1 MKKAVL
7 ALAILFISLASA
19 SVSFAQLQD
28 TRPLLLRQ
36 PTLSRTDIA
45 FMYGNDLWKV
55 SREGGD
61 AIRLTAGPGIKRG
74 PHFSPDGQ
82 WIAFTGEY
90 DGKLNVYVLA
100 ASGGTPR
107 RLTFDSG
114 PDVVSGWTPDGENI
128 LFASPGDGFANN
140 TVALF
145 PVPAAGGFPVKVPLP
160 LAWEGA
166 YSADGKFLAYRPTP
180 SPFGNWSHYRGGT
193 SPRIWIANLAD
204 SSIVKLPHEE
214 WNDFNPMW
222 VGDTIYF
229 LSDRN
234 GADAL
239 YAYDTKSKAE

>member
-82 WIAFTGEY
+82 WIA
-90 DGKLNVYVLA
+90 
-100 ASGGTPR
+100 
-107 RLTFDSG
+107 LTS
-114 PDVVSGWTPDGENI
+114 
-128 LFASPGDGFANN
+128 
-140 TVALF
+140 
-145 PVPAAGGFPVKVPLP
+145 
-160 LAWEGA
+160 
-166 YSADGKFLAYRPTP
+166 
-180 SPFGNWSHYRGGT
+180 
-193 SPRIWIANLAD
+193 
-204 SSIVKLPHEE
+204 
-214 WNDFNPMW
+214 M
-222 VGDTIYF
+222 
-229 LSDRN
+229 
-234 GADAL
+234 
-239 YAYDTKSKAE
+239 